1 MIARAERKERK
12 EQAER
17 EAEAAVDPDKASR
30 QSGKRIFLEF
40 QQTAALALAE
50 AERLGQR
57 TQRCRILRVFVG
69 LMAVL
74 VLMNVDVFLLLV

>member
-1 MIARAERKERK
+1 MLLSSRIVVCIFVRTERKERK

-57 TQRCRILRVFVG
+57 TQRCRMLLDSAG
-69 LMAVL
+69 LL
-74 VLMNVDVFLLLV
+74 D